1 MEERER
7 YLSPGSCCFGVVWRA
22 APGCWGSVCG
32 PGCRRWGA
40 GPQPTGAAQF
50 GGRAKWLSYPGGCE
64 HTQQAWTYLH
74 LWRHGNLMDRKHEAH
89 LASDLLYLYYQ
100 MCVCI
105 CTVEPS
111 STARA
116 AVAFDRRASWRA
128 MNETDWNHAGC
139 KTRWN
144 VFCFRLQLISQTCS
158 VESPVFTFLLLLM
171 LLGFCFCF
179 FWRGTVTGIKIKL
192 KNILLKPVRVSL
204 KWESLGKWKGAF
216 LH

>member
-1 MEERER
+1 MRSILMWDYQESTPQILPKVMTKRESLRKPHPDSSYCRSRSEKQVWAFSDYNEGVEEQEW
-7 YLSPGSCCFGVVWRA
+7 YLSPGWCCFGVVWRA
-22 APGCWGSVCG
+22 EPGCWGSVCG
-32 PGCRRWGA
+32 PGCRRWDA
-40 GPQPTGAAQF
+40 EPQPTGAAQF
-50 GGRAKWLSYPGGCE
+50 GGRAKWLSYPGGCK

-105 CTVEPS
+105 CTLEPS

-128 MNETDWNHAGC
+128 MNETDWNHGGC

-144 VFCFRLQLISQTCS
+144 VFC
-158 VESPVFTFLLLLM
+158 SPATD
-171 LLGFCFCF
+171 
-179 FWRGTVTGIKIKL
+179 
-192 KNILLKPVRVSL
+192 
-204 KWESLGKWKGAF
+204 
-216 LH
+216 